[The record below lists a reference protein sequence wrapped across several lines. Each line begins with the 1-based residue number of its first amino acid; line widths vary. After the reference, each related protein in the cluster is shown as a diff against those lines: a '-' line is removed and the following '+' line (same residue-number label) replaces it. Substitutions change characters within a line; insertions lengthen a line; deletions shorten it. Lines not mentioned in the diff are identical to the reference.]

1 MLWEEEEVQKDKEN
15 PNSVVDLAFE
25 IKCRCLPVDHAYA
38 LSQAIQQALPW
49 FEQEQLAG
57 LHLIYGPESGNGWS
71 RPDKQDDLL
80 FLSRRIKLT
89 LRLPK
94 DCIEAAQELSGMSL
108 DIEGYSLKVGSAK
121 QKKLSQMPVLL
132 ARHILANPEQDE
144 ESFLNEIV
152 ADIIKQH
159 GIQCHK
165 ILCGKNHQLKWPT
178 GELFT
183 RRLMIADLKPE
194 ESIILQEHGLGDGL
208 KMGCGLFVPHKDIKA
223 VDPDKS

>member
-1 MLWEEEEVQKDKEN
+1 MLWQEEEVQKDKLI
-15 PNSVVDLAFE
+15 PNSVVDLAFD

-38 LSQAIQQALPW
+38 LSQAIKQALPW

-57 LHLIYGPESGNGWS
+57 LHLIYGPEFGNGWS

-80 FLSRRIKLT
+80 FLSRRIKLI

-94 DCIEAAQELSGMSL
+94 DRVAAAQELSGMSL
-108 DIEGYSLKVGSAK
+108 DIDGYSLKVGSAK
-121 QKKLSQMPVLL
+121 EKNLSHMPVLL

-144 ESFLNEIV
+144 ESFLTEIV
-152 ADIIKQH
+152 AEIQESL
-159 GIQCHK
+159 GIQCRK
-165 ILCGKNHQLKWPT
+165 ILCGKTHQLKWPT

-194 ESIILQEHGLGDGL
+194 ESILLQEQGLGEGL

>member
-1 MLWEEEEVQKDKEN
+1 MLWEEEVQKDKHI
-15 PNSVVDLAFE
+15 PHSVVDLAFD
-25 IKCRCLPVDHAYA
+25 IKCPSLPVDHAYA

-49 FEQEQLAG
+49 FEQERLAG

-80 FLSRRIKLT
+80 FLSRRIKLI
-89 LRLPK
+89 LRLPT
-94 DCIEAAQELSGMSL
+94 DCIEAAQKLSGMTL

-121 QKKLSQMPVLL
+121 QKKLSKMPVLL

-144 ESFLNEIV
+144 DSFLNEIV
-152 ADIIKQH
+152 AQIQKNL
-159 GIQCHK
+159 GIQCRK
-165 ILCGKNHQLKWPT
+165 ILCGKTHQLKWPT

-194 ESIILQEHGLGDGL
+194 ESIILQEQGLGKGQ

-223 VDPDKS
+223 VDPDKG

>member
-1 MLWEEEEVQKDKEN
+1 MLWEEEEVKTDKLI

-25 IKCRCLPVDHAYA
+25 IKCPCLPVDHAYA

-80 FLSRRIKLT
+80 FLSRRIKLI

-94 DCIEAAQELSGMSL
+94 DCITAAQELSGMTL
-108 DIEGYSLKVGSAK
+108 DIEGYSLKLGPAK
-121 QKKLSQMPVLL
+121 PKNLSPMPVLL
-132 ARHILANPEQDE
+132 ARHILANSEQDE
-144 ESFLNEIV
+144 DNFLNEIITHIQK
-152 ADIIKQH
+152 DL
-159 GIQCHK
+159 GIQCRK
-165 ILCGKNHQLKWPT
+165 VLCGKTHQLKWPT

-194 ESIILQEHGLGDGL
+194 ESIILQEQGLGDGL

>member
-1 MLWEEEEVQKDKEN
+1 MFWEEKVQKDKHI
-15 PNSVVDLAFE
+15 PNSVVDLIFD
-25 IKCRCLPVDHAYA
+25 IKCPYLPVDHAYA

-49 FEQEQLAG
+49 FEKEQLAG
-57 LHLIYGPESGNGWS
+57 LHLIYGPEFGNGWS

-80 FLSRRIKLT
+80 FLSRRIKLI

-94 DCIEAAQELSGMSL
+94 DCIVAAKELSGMNL
-108 DIEGYSLKVGSAK
+108 NIEGYSLKLGSAK
-121 QKKLSQMPVLL
+121 EKNLSHMPVLL
-132 ARHILANPEQDE
+132 ARHILANSEQDE
-144 ESFLNEIV
+144 ESFLNEI
-152 ADIIKQH
+152 AAKIQKNL
-159 GIQCHK
+159 GIQSRK
-165 ILCGKNHQLKWPT
+165 LLCGKTHKLKWPN

-194 ESIILQEHGLGDGL
+194 ESIILQEQGLGKGR